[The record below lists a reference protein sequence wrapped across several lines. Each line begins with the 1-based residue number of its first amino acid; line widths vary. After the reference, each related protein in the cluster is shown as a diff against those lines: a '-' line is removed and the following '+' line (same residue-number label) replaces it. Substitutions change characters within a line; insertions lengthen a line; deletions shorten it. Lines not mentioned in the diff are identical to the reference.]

1 MKITLQHLR
10 YLLAI
15 SDKGSFSEA
24 ARQLGISQPTLSQQ
38 IKNLEEII
46 GRKLFIRTN
55 RQIKLSPSG
64 QEIARYA
71 REAISAVNRIHAA
84 AKTTK
89 ETTIFLGVVPSVSAY
104 LFKHIIGELTKEY
117 GEGKIGIREGLGD
130 KLISD
135 VESGFCDI
143 AIIPE
148 PTTTR
153 NLLSS
158 PLFREE
164 LYLVRKIRRKNGGR
178 PNHFIEVTDLAN
190 EELLTLENG
199 HHLHEMTL
207 RFCNQHNL
215 TLNSNFEGSSLD
227 TIREMV
233 AAGLGMAI
241 MPKLYIDAEVE
252 SHPEIEAIRIKNI
265 TLSRTIYLVYRKDH
279 MHEAEI
285 KKLQMSIRNI
295 ASEVG
300 CLPVG
305 SNLALSNTNLG

>member
-1 MKITLQHLR
+1 MKITLQHLK

-15 SDKGSFSEA
+15 SDKGSFSGA
-24 ARQLGISQPTLSQQ
+24 AKHLGISQPTLSQQ
-38 IKNLEEII
+38 IKNLEVII
-46 GRKLFIRTN
+46 GRTLFIRTN

-84 AKTTK
+84 TTTTK
-89 ETTIFLGVVPSVSAY
+89 EITIFLGVVPSVSAY

-117 GEGKIGIREGLGD
+117 GERKIGIREGLGD

-148 PTTTR
+148 PTTTQ
-153 NLLSS
+153 NLQSS
-158 PLFREE
+158 PLYREE
-164 LYLVRKIRRKNGGR
+164 LYVVRKIRRKSGGR
-178 PNHFIEVTDLAN
+178 PTHTIEVADLVD

-215 TLNSNFEGSSLD
+215 NLNSNFEGSSLD

-233 AAGLGMAI
+233 AAGLGVAI
-241 MPKLYIDAEVE
+241 MPKLYIDAEVKP
-252 SHPEIEAIRIKNI
+252 HPEIEAVQIKNI

-279 MHEAEI
+279 IHEEEI
-285 KKLQMSIRNI
+285 KKLQKSIKNV
-295 ASEVG
+295 ASQIG
-300 CLPVG
+300 CLPVRG
-305 SNLALSNTNLG
+305 NLV